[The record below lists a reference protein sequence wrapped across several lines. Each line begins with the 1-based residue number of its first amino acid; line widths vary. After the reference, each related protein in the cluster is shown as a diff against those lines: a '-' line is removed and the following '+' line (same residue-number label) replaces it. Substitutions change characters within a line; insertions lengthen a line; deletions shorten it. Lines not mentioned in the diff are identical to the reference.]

1 MLKIVWKLVAG
12 VVIGAAVLASGLI
25 VSIAGDGLG
34 AAQRLA
40 AVSNVTIPNAAGPT
54 VKAYVA
60 RPAGAG
66 PYPVVIML
74 HEFYGLTASIKAK
87 ADWLAAEGYLVVAP
101 DLFRGSTTDY
111 IPRAIYHVISTPA
124 EQVNGDLDAVLAWAA
139 AQPEARPDQ
148 IVVAGFCFGGRS
160 ALLYSLHNPQV
171 AGTVVFYGGPVT
183 DAERLKSLP
192 GPVLG
197 IFGGA
202 DSSIPLE
209 DVRAF
214 ETGLTAAGIPHQ
226 ISIYDGQPHA
236 FVTSVDAI
244 RQGGV
249 QGQAWAEMLDFLAAT
264 FSAPASPARVVPAQA
279 DDFFGWAALARLAWA
294 HTLPDHH

>member
-1 MLKIVWKLVAG
+1 MAG

-124 EQVNGDLDAVLAWAA
+124 EQVNDDLDAVLAWAA

-171 AGTVVFYGGPVT
+171 
-183 DAERLKSLP
+183 
-192 GPVLG
+192 
-197 IFGGA
+197 
-202 DSSIPLE
+202 
-209 DVRAF
+209 
-214 ETGLTAAGIPHQ
+214 
-226 ISIYDGQPHA
+226 
-236 FVTSVDAI
+236 
-244 RQGGV
+244 
-249 QGQAWAEMLDFLAAT
+249 
-264 FSAPASPARVVPAQA
+264 
-279 DDFFGWAALARLAWA
+279 
-294 HTLPDHH
+294 